1 MVLFV
6 HYTGDYKT
14 AYNNIG
20 ASVFVYSLGV
30 FSAINNI
37 KINFKEKTIRIIVRL
52 SKLTFGVYIIHV
64 MVLSVFD
71 KLLPYSGHSAIY
83 TFLFYNRG
91 FCFFYRLIYLF
102 ENTYI
107 KECYK
112 GIN

>member
-30 FSAINNI
+30 FLAISSI
-37 KINFKEKTIRIIVRL
+37 KIIFKEKTNRIIVRL

-83 TFLFYNRG
+83 IL
-91 FCFFYRLIYLF
+91 FCFIIVVSVSFIGS
-102 ENTYI
+102 YI
-107 KECYK
+107 VSKIPILK
-112 GIN
+112 NVIRA